1 MNNLYDIHSWSKDYR
16 EERLA
21 EARTRHLERQLRT
34 GRSVPPE
41 NHKKGGEEVND
52 AALRIRIAA
61 LVVAVFLSVM
71 GATLVA
77 NTLAGEERGAS
88 AQVAQEL
95 GLSTAN
101 TGNSQST
108 G

>member
-1 MNNLYDIHSWSKDYR
+1 MNYLYDIHSWSKDYR

-34 GRSVPPE
+34 ARSVPPE

-61 LVVAVFLSVM
+61 LVVAVFLSVA
-71 GATLVA
+71 GATLA
-77 NTLAGEERGAS
+77 ASAGEDRAAS
-88 AQVAQEL
+88 VQVAH
-95 GLSTAN
+95 GLSVSVPN
-101 TGNSQST
+101 TGNSLST